1 MLFYFQTLIN
11 LGKQHILFSDLW
23 AGVHGWERRHH
34 LQTTVSQHPPMRFPH
49 KWRNIKPTIPQ
60 CIAMWNPHGLSV
72 ATKHPQNHRECLCQK
87 SRRSYFFLLP
97 NLKPIISP
105 IKRQTSKSKNTFVYI
120 ASVLFLL
127 FCVLYASMITYQS
140 EQAKRKV
147 SNQIWYIFAIT
158 NANLYVLLSLSYV
171 SYIEVSTWV
180 SHGLYSN
187 NKKSLSQEKL
197 NPVVRKSL
205 TSLQEVQYCHIHFS

>member
-1 MLFYFQTLIN
+1 MHCNVESTWSFSCYEAPPEPPRMLVPEVKEVI
-11 LGKQHILFSDLW
+11 
-23 AGVHGWERRHH
+23 
-34 LQTTVSQHPPMRFPH
+34 
-49 KWRNIKPTIPQ
+49 
-60 CIAMWNPHGLSV
+60 
-72 ATKHPQNHRECLCQK
+72 
-87 SRRSYFFLLP
+87 FFFLP

-205 TSLQEVQYCHIHFS
+205 TSLQEVQYCHIHFSYLI